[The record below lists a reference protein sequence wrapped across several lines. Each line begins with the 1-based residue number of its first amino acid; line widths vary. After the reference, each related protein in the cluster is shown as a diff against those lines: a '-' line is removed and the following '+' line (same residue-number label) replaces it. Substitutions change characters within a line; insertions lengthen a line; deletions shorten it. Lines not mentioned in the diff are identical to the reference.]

1 MNHAYD
7 GTREIDCSNY
17 SGTVFACTCGE
28 KRENLGEL
36 EEHIAEET
44 TKEALTRGIAELRKE
59 LE

>member
-7 GTREIDCSNY
+7 GRREIETSNY
-17 SGTVFACTCGE
+17 TGTVFVCTCGE

-44 TKEALTRGIAELRKE
+44 TKAALAQGIAELRKE

>member
-1 MNHAYD
+1 MNHAFE
-7 GTREIDCSNY
+7 GRREVECSNHT
-17 SGTVFACTCGE
+17 GTVFACTCGE

-44 TKEALTRGIAELRKE
+44 TKEALTRGIAERRKE